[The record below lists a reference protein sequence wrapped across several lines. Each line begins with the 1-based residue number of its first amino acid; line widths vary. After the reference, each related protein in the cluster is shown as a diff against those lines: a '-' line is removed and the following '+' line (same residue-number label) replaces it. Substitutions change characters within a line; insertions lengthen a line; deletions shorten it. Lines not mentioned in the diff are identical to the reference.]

1 MINSVIWTRLL
12 VLSTLVLA
20 ALSLPT
26 VLKTEETKKNEQNDF
41 NPELDDF
48 VPADRYL
55 THDEMITWLQSI
67 ARRHPKIAKTFSIG
81 KSEQGRELLVL
92 ELSHSI
98 ERGERDLLMPMVK
111 LVGNIHGNEVVG
123 RQLLLRTI
131 SHLIQKDNVD
141 PRVTRL
147 LNTTDIFFLPS
158 MNPDGFVKAR
168 EGDCWS
174 GGPEGGRLNANNI
187 DLNRDFPDQFK
198 PEDKLLR
205 SQNELLQGRASETQ
219 AVMKWILDN
228 PFVLSASLH
237 GGAVVASYPYDGSG
251 TSQQQGFYSAAPDDK
266 VFRKLSQDYADRHPL
281 MKRSDTCGV
290 GFKDGIT
297 NGAYWYDLKGGMQ
310 DFNYV
315 HSNAFEVTLELSCCK
330 YAPAADLPAEWEYN
344 RKPLLNYIASSH
356 RGVRG
361 LVVDKATKRP
371 IRSAYVHVFGIDK
384 NITTTEKGEYW
395 RLLTPGRYTIQS
407 FAEGF
412 VPSSSRNIEITDIYT
427 EQLNFELE
435 PTVHQKTITR
445 LICD

>member
-1 MINSVIWTRLL
+1 MVGRVIWSRLL

-20 ALSLPT
+20 VLSLPT
-26 VLKTEETKKNEQNDF
+26 PSESETKKTGNDDF
-41 NPELDDF
+41 NPETDDF

-55 THDEMITWLQSI
+55 THEEMITWLRSV
-67 ARRHPKIAKTFSIG
+67 ARRHPKIAKAFSIG

-92 ELSHSI
+92 ELSHSV

-131 SHLIQKDNVD
+131 SHLIQKNNVD
-141 PRVTRL
+141 SKITRL

-198 PEDKLLR
+198 TEDKLLR
-205 SQNELLQGRASETQ
+205 SQSEFQQGRASETQ
-219 AVMKWILDN
+219 AVIKWILDN

-251 TSQQQGFYSAAPDDK
+251 TGQHQGFYSAAPDDK

-281 MKRSDTCGV
+281 MKKADTCGV

-330 YAPAADLPAEWEYN
+330 YAPATELPAEWQYN
-344 RKPLLNYIASSH
+344 RRPLLNYIASTH

-361 LVVDKATKRP
+361 LVVDKDTKRP
-371 IRSAYVHVFGIDK
+371 IRNAYVHVFGIDK
-384 NITTTEKGEYW
+384 NITTTERGEYW

-407 FAEGF
+407 YAEGF
-412 VPSSSRNIEITDIYT
+412 NPSSSRNIEITDIYT

-435 PTVHQKTITR
+435 PKVRQTTITR